1 MNINKTEALEALEAI
16 KARHKM
22 PGRCSALSSEFCEC
36 LLCLCDRVRD
46 YIEHQEVK
54 Q

>member
-1 MNINKTEALEALEAI
+1 MDTNKTEALEALEAI
-16 KARHKM
+16 KARYKG

-46 YIEHQEVK
+46 YIERQEGK
-54 Q
+54 K